1 MKSDKMQL
9 LDRKE
14 KPGILFSRTLNLFLM
29 IAFVFSCFSFSASEE
44 VVYEKIALLELKKS
58 LGDSSGI
65 SSSWKA
71 EKSSYCSWYGVSCNS
86 NSRVS
91 ELRIRGNST
100 NSAFCTSNPELA
112 LHGFGIRRNSC
123 FHMNVKLVG
132 NLSSVI
138 GYLKDL
144 RVLSLPFHDLT
155 GEIPVQIWGLDNLEV
170 LDLEGNFIQ
179 GNFSSYNFS
188 GLRKLRVLNL
198 GFNRIVGEFPTSL
211 AKCRFL
217 SVLNLAGNRIN
228 DVIPGFIGGFEKLR
242 VLNLSFNRLIGHV
255 PLNLGIKCKNLEH
268 LDLSFNFLQGE
279 IPRVL
284 GKCSHLRTL
293 LLTSN
298 AFTGAIPSEL
308 GRLQRLEVLDVSR
321 NSLYGPIPPQLGNCL
336 NLSILVLSNLF
347 NLHRELPFDDALGEL
362 NFFEGS
368 IPSVITML
376 PKLEVLWAPGANLRG
391 HFPNEWGHCDSLKVV
406 NLAQNFF
413 VGKISG
419 LFVRCHGLFFLNIS
433 SNRLSGNLDKKLPVP
448 CMTLFDISKNLMSG
462 PIPQYNTSVC
472 PRDPSSDKNLI
483 NTFNPTFSYL
493 SFLTYKTFS
502 ESRLPFPTT
511 GLPVIHNFGGN
522 SFTGGIPL
530 LPMVHESLGKR
541 IDYAFLAGGNKL
553 TGSLNGSL
561 FGNCDGLGG
570 MSVNVSSN
578 EISGQVPAYI
588 CSECRSL
595 KSFDESRNNIS
606 GSLPKHLGH
615 CNSLIVLDLS
625 WNKLHGQI
633 PADLYDMKNLTFL
646 SLANNQLSGS
656 ISPFFSQMHSLEV
669 LDLSSN
675 SFSGDIP
682 EGLMRLVNLTVLL
695 LNNNTLTGQIP
706 SGLENM
712 TSLHACNF
720 SFNNLSGVLP
730 SDEVIKS
737 CSFIGNPFLSS
748 RPKLAVFSAPPMGK
762 QPNAPPPRP
771 ESKNAKRGL
780 CSIEIAAAVSATVI
794 VSVLAIIVAFCMH
807 IAKRTASPK
816 VEASESPERSDVTV
830 FNDIGVRL
838 TYDNIVHATRNFSW
852 SNCIGNG
859 GFGST
864 YKAEVSSGLIVAVKR
879 LLVERCQGVRQFEAE
894 INSLKSISHPNLIT
908 LIGYFA
914 SEADMFLIYNYIP
927 GGSLEKFIRDR
938 ASRVF
943 DFKVLHKIALD
954 ISLGIAYL
962 HDQCVPRI
970 VHRDVKPSNILLDNE
985 MNAYLSDFGLS
996 RIMGPE
1002 TCTTTNVA
1010 GTFGYVAPEYAL
1022 TCRVS
1027 DKADVYSY
1035 GVVLLE
1041 LLSDKR
1047 ALDPSFSVHEN
1058 GFNIVSWAN
1067 MLLRDNKI
1075 QDIFYTGL
1083 WEAGPEDK
1091 LVDMLHL
1098 ALMCTTESLSARPRM
1113 RQVVGQLKELAPL
1126 VPSS

>member
-91 ELRIRGNST
+91 ELRIR
-100 NSAFCTSNPELA
+100 
-112 LHGFGIRRNSC
+112 
-123 FHMNVKLVG
+123 
-132 NLSSVI
+132 
-138 GYLKDL
+138 
-144 RVLSLPFHDLT
+144 
-155 GEIPVQIWGLDNLEV
+155 
-170 LDLEGNFIQ
+170 
-179 GNFSSYNFS
+179 
-188 GLRKLRVLNL
+188 
-198 GFNRIVGEFPTSL
+198 
-211 AKCRFL
+211 
-217 SVLNLAGNRIN
+217 
-228 DVIPGFIGGFEKLR
+228 
-242 VLNLSFNRLIGHV
+242 
-255 PLNLGIKCKNLEH
+255 
-268 LDLSFNFLQGE
+268 
-279 IPRVL
+279 
-284 GKCSHLRTL
+284 
-293 LLTSN
+293 
-298 AFTGAIPSEL
+298 